1 MLPDNAPSLHCLFA
15 IVKRHD
21 TVFSMS
27 TEHTVDPTPTQLL
40 GAHLRQTRLR
50 AGLSVPGAVLASGMS
65 RPFVYMIEA
74 GTRRP
79 SDEVLGRLLSAYHA
93 TGDETDTARRLHDSC
108 AVLAL

>member
-1 MLPDNAPSLHCLFA
+1 
-15 IVKRHD
+15 
-21 TVFSMS
+21 MS
-27 TEHTVDPTPTQLL
+27 TEHTADLTPIQLL

-50 AGLSVPGAVLASGMS
+50 AGLSVPGAVAASGMS

-79 SDEVLGRLLSAYHA
+79 SGEVLATLLRVYGA
-93 TGDETDTARRLHDSC
+93 TGDEADTARRLHDSC